1 MMGKVDID
9 IYAAL
14 GLLQDSGPDFIDELR
29 EMAYF
34 KTRVSI
40 RNKVQN
46 LSALWEGAE
55 PPVVVDT
62 FSISILSPHL
72 YFQSNAVEQGDT
84 VCV

>member
-14 GLLQDSGPDFIDELR
+14 GLLQDNGPDLIDELW

-34 KTRVSI
+34 KTRISI
-40 RNKVQN
+40 RNKFQN
-46 LSALWEGAE
+46 LAGLGEGAD

-72 YFQSNAVEQGDT
+72 YIQSTAVEQGT
-84 VCV
+84 V